1 LITSNISVIIVAYN
15 SSSVIINCLKS
26 VFDNLRQIS
35 GEVILVDN
43 NSTDNTISI
52 VSEKFPEVSI
62 IENKK
67 NLGFAR
73 GCNQGAEKA
82 NNEFLYFLNPDVILD
97 EDAIKNL
104 LDSYLNMENVG
115 GMVSRMRFPDNSF
128 QATCRKFPS
137 ISNILFSRGSIL
149 SWLLRGDSE
158 YTLKD
163 FETTT
168 KVDAVSGTALLVKK
182 NIFQK
187 VGGFD
192 KRFFMYMEDTDL
204 CLRLSMNG
212 YNNYFVPSS
221 GGVHYW
227 GKGSTTG
234 SLKRKLYHHHSVWKY
249 FLKHIPNGFSLFLL
263 PLLLI
268 INFILL
274 SIYSLIRKP
283 E

>member
-1 LITSNISVIIVAYN
+1 MITNNISVIIITYN
-15 SSSVIINCLKS
+15 SSSVIVDCLKS
-26 VFDNLRQIS
+26 VFDNLKEIS
-35 GEVILVDN
+35 GEVVLVDN
-43 NSTDNTISI
+43 NSADNTVLI
-52 VSEKFPEVSI
+52 VSEKFPEVEI
-62 IENKK
+62 VRNKK
-67 NLGFAR
+67 NIGFAG
-73 GCNQGAEKA
+73 GCNLGAEKSEG
-82 NNEFLYFLNPDVILD
+82 EFLYFLNPDVILD

-104 LDSYLNMENVG
+104 LDGFVTIKNVG

-149 SWLLRGDSE
+149 SGLLKHNSE

-163 FETTT
+163 FKETTM
-168 KVDAVSGTALLVKK
+168 VEAVSGTALLVKK

-212 YNNYFVPSS
+212 YKNYFVPSS
-221 GGVHYW
+221 GGVHNW

-234 SLKRKLYHHHSVWKY
+234 ILKRRLYHHNSVWKY
-249 FLKHIPNGFSLFLL
+249 FLKHTPNGFSLFLL

-268 INFILL
+268 VNFILL
-274 SIYSLIRKP
+274 SIYSLLKKP

>member
-1 LITSNISVIIVAYN
+1 
-15 SSSVIINCLKS
+15 
-26 VFDNLRQIS
+26 
-35 GEVILVDN
+35 
-43 NSTDNTISI
+43 
-52 VSEKFPEVSI
+52 
-62 IENKK
+62 
-67 NLGFAR
+67 
-73 GCNQGAEKA
+73 
-82 NNEFLYFLNPDVILD
+82 ILD

-104 LDSYLNMENVG
+104 LDSHLNMENVG

-137 ISNILFSRGSIL
+137 ISNVLFSRGSIL
-149 SWLLRGDSE
+149 SGLLRGDSE

-168 KVDAVSGTALLVKK
+168 KVDAVSGTALLIKK

-187 VGGFD
+187 VSGFD

-204 CLRLSMNG
+204 CLRLRMNG

-221 GGVHYW
+221 GGVHHW

-249 FLKHIPNGFSLFLL
+249 FLKHTPNGFSLFLL

-274 SIYSLIRKP
+274 SMYSLIRKS